1 MELRKRMS
9 INMISVLES
18 LKNSEISE
26 GCFQDIME
34 MIDKEVVSKAA
45 ENSFPERKAKVNN
58 LMKVIRKARSGAE
71 RTKAIKDLGVAQK
84 RANDAENKIAKQEP
98 KNNGITF
105 TNKFFN

>member
-1 MELRKRMS
+1 MELRKRMF
-9 INMISVLES
+9 IDMENILET
-18 LKNSEISE
+18 LQNLTISE

-84 RANDAENKIAKQEP
+84 RANDAESKIVKQEP
-98 KNNGITF
+98 KKAGITF